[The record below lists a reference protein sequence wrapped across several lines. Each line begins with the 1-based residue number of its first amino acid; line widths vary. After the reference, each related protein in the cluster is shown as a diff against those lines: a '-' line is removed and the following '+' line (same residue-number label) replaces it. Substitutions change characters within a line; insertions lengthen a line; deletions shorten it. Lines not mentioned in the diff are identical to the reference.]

1 MSIMICPVTR
11 MTCDD
16 RNSNSDE
23 CFVLSDSSWAGKL
36 RLAQWVGAKAAKN
49 SSDIFRAALRLFN
62 NRKLFVKNS
71 NFVYASLLR
80 NLVFHC
86 KFPLV
91 EPPPW
96 KLCRN
101 TRYPYRSVGRRRE
114 GPSRVICHQVSSGQR
129 AYNSVE
135 LNQLLVLMGA
145 DCWIAVSAVSA
156 WKVPRTVLHV
166 WSIF

>member
-1 MSIMICPVTR
+1 MKDQQYHLIKPEIY
-11 MTCDD
+11 
-16 RNSNSDE
+16 
-23 CFVLSDSSWAGKL
+23 SSPIII
-36 RLAQWVGAKAAKN
+36 V
-49 SSDIFRAALRLFN
+49 
-62 NRKLFVKNS
+62 

-145 DCWIAVSAVSA
+145 ACWIAVSAVSA

-166 WSIF
+166 WSIFKESETFSFCKNEWEGFGIKNGHI

>member
-1 MSIMICPVTR
+1 MG
-11 MTCDD
+11 DD
-16 RNSNSDE
+16 RHGGIRDLSE
-23 CFVLSDSSWAGKL
+23 TTLSDWAKAAVDRRETRRGL
-36 RLAQWVGAKAAKN
+36 TAAKN

-145 DCWIAVSAVSA
+145 ACWIAVSAVSA

>member
-1 MSIMICPVTR
+1 MFCL
-11 MTCDD
+11 
-16 RNSNSDE
+16 SDSS
-23 CFVLSDSSWAGKL
+23 CCWSDSSWAGKL
-36 RLAQWVGAKAAKN
+36 RLAQWVGAKAAVDRRETRRGLTAAKN

-135 LNQLLVLMGA
+135 LSQLLVLMGA
-145 DCWIAVSAVSA
+145 ACWIAVSAVSA